1 MTDKP
6 KLGVVS
12 TLPVKPQQ
20 SVPERLRALADKID
34 AGEYGA
40 VDDCILIWA
49 GDRTTADCGDLSA
62 AEAYFLL
69 SVITRQIL
77 DNTLYGSGEVDG
89 E

>member
-12 TLPVKPQQ
+12 NLPIKPKQT
-20 SVPERLRALADKID
+20 VPERLRALADQID

-40 VDDCILIWA
+40 VEDCILVWA

-62 AEAYFLL
+62 SEAYFLL
-69 SVITRQIL
+69 SIITRQIL
-77 DNTLYGSGEVDG
+77 DNTLYGAQEDG